1 MARHVI
7 AKANNVEQWAL
18 VKNIEKYPQMSVLEI
33 GGIALGAVSMLQG
46 LTLLIARMFG
56 RDREFA
62 ANIYCVIL
70 YSVLIFG
77 MMACAGVVIW
87 RLLQ

>member
-1 MARHVI
+1 
-7 AKANNVEQWAL
+7 
-18 VKNIEKYPQMSVLEI
+18 MSVLTI
-33 GGIALGAVSMLQG
+33 GGIVLGAVSTLKG
-46 LTLLIARMFG
+46 LTLLIARVLG

-62 ANIYCVIL
+62 ANIYCVTL
-70 YSVLIFG
+70 YSVLILA

>member
-1 MARHVI
+1 
-7 AKANNVEQWAL
+7 
-18 VKNIEKYPQMSVLEI
+18 MSVLKI
-33 GGIALGAVSMLQG
+33 GGIALGAVSTLQG
-46 LTLLIARMFG
+46 LTLLIARVLG

-62 ANIYCVIL
+62 ANIYCVTL
-70 YSVLIFG
+70 YSVLIFA

>member
-1 MARHVI
+1 
-7 AKANNVEQWAL
+7 
-18 VKNIEKYPQMSVLEI
+18 MSVEKI
-33 GGIALGAVSMLQG
+33 IGIALGAVSMLQG
-46 LTLLIARMFG
+46 LTLLIARMLG

-62 ANIYCVIL
+62 ANIYCVTL

-77 MMACAGVVIW
+77 MTARVGVVIW

>member
-1 MARHVI
+1 
-7 AKANNVEQWAL
+7 
-18 VKNIEKYPQMSVLEI
+18 MSGLKI
-33 GGIALGAVSMLQG
+33 YGIALAAVSMLQG
-46 LTLLIARMFG
+46 LTLLIASMLG

-62 ANIYCVIL
+62 ANIYCVTL
-70 YSVLIFG
+70 YSVLIFA

>member
-1 MARHVI
+1 
-7 AKANNVEQWAL
+7 
-18 VKNIEKYPQMSVLEI
+18 MSVLKI
-33 GGIALGAVSMLQG
+33 YGFALGAVSMLQG
-46 LTLLIARMFG
+46 LTLLIASMLG

-62 ANIYCVIL
+62 ANIYCVTL

-77 MMACAGVVIW
+77 MTACVGVVIW